1 MRLYNL
7 KYIYQIL
14 CKQLKKA
21 YIYCFKLNLEFY
33 FVDEFV
39 GLSKFEIELYRIK
52 KLIKLLE
59 IQIKEQDQYKVNL
72 QNYILWML
80 VKKYF

>member
-1 MRLYNL
+1 MRSKPVLPSNSYYIFNVLRLYNL

-14 CKQLKKA
+14 CKQSKKA

-59 IQIKEQDQYKVNL
+59 IQIKELEQ
-72 QNYILWML
+72 
-80 VKKYF
+80 

>member
-1 MRLYNL
+1 MRSKPVLPSNSYYIFNVLRLYNL

-21 YIYCFKLNLEFY
+21 NIYCFKLNLEFY

-59 IQIKEQDQYKVNL
+59 IQIKELEQ
-72 QNYILWML
+72 
-80 VKKYF
+80 